1 MLRTVLHHLLQELDD
16 DLGRRTDQHL
26 ALAALLGI
34 EDAAKAVVQH
44 RDAHHP
50 EAGEESWSELWEA
63 ASEAK
68 GEPRLGLRHAQGVSE
83 SIFPADVSTFVD
95 VPIFVDSR
103 SFAFVRSLALAAAAC
118 RRQLAAIPEA
128 CLCTL

>member
-1 MLRTVLHHLLQELDD
+1 MLRTVLHHLLQELHD

-50 EAGEESWSELWEA
+50 EAGEETWSELWEA
-63 ASEAK
+63 SEAQ
-68 GEPRLGLRHAQGVSE
+68 GEPARLALRQSQGVLDSL
-83 SIFPADVSTFVD
+83 FPAD
-95 VPIFVDSR
+95 I
-103 SFAFVRSLALAAAAC
+103 
-118 RRQLAAIPEA
+118 QM
-128 CLCTL
+128 

>member
-1 MLRTVLHHLLQELDD
+1 MLRTVLHHLLQELHD

-50 EAGEESWSELWEA
+50 EAGEETWSELWPA
-63 ASEAK
+63 AA
-68 GEPRLGLRHAQGVSE
+68 RAQGQPPSGLCEALYKGVLE
-83 SIFPADVSTFVD
+83 SIFLRTLCITVSL
-95 VPIFVDSR
+95 SR
-103 SFAFVRSLALAAAAC
+103 LRSM
-118 RRQLAAIPEA
+118 
-128 CLCTL
+128 

>member
-1 MLRTVLHHLLQELDD
+1 MLRTVLHHLLQELHD

-50 EAGEESWSELWEA
+50 EAGEETWSELWEA

-68 GEPRLGLRHAQGVSE
+68 GQPRLAVRQSQGVLD
-83 SIFPADVSTFVD
+83 SIFPADVPDFVD
-95 VPIFVDSR
+95 LYDRPR
-103 SFAFVRSLALAAAAC
+103 SAAAAG
-118 RRQLAAIPEA
+118 RRQLAIPER
-128 CLCTL
+128 CLRTL

>member
-1 MLRTVLHHLLQELDD
+1 MLRTVLHHLLQELHD

-68 GEPRLGLRHAQGVSE
+68 GRAACGTACATAQGE
-83 SIFPADVSTFVD
+83 KKGRDIAEKD
-95 VPIFVDSR
+95 
-103 SFAFVRSLALAAAAC
+103 ASLGVLNRAAC
-118 RRQLAAIPEA
+118 ARECWIRFFSGGHFQSQ
-128 CLCTL
+128 